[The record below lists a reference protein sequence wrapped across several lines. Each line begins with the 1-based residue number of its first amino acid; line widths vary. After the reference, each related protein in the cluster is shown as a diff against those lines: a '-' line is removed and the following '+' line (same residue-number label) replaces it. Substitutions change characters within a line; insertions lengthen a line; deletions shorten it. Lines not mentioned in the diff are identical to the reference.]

1 MTDYGAWPAQ
11 QLKAAATG
19 LDSGPLRQLAAL
31 MDRAERAAVHFAVE
45 SRSAIRGVAG
55 DWTGTAAVA
64 AFLST
69 GKAAQAADSTAESAS
84 ALSSITIRFADTL
97 SVSAA
102 EASRMPATPPPS
114 AGDYLRDVAMFG
126 VVGGSAAFLAEAY
139 QAERD
144 RAALVAKVEAIDQ
157 AGVQA
162 MTELRNLTSASIQA
176 DIVEPAASL
185 TDPASASTGGAL
197 GGRTTG
203 LAPAGSASSAG
214 PVGVP
219 VAVPAPPPTSVAPA
233 TPGPVPTGTPGPI
246 PTPTPGPIPTPGPGP
261 TGGAPVVVPAG
272 SVPGGTATAPVV
284 PVGGGVVSGGG
295 PTGPALGSAL
305 PGVLGAGVAV
315 AGVSGAVGAST
326 MGMPSTT
333 PGGWGS
339 TASSAG
345 GPAVSS
351 RGPASAPAPSRVA
364 GPMEPGANSPGSAT
378 GRAAGA
384 SGSPGGSSTVGRGAA
399 GSTTRGSAG
408 AHGSAGA
415 RGSTAPAEGRSAGRA
430 GNGSPSGRTAL
441 GERGLS
447 SGSQEGGS
455 GRATS
460 SGRAGRPGLSASGRR
475 RRNED
480 EQLSRRPDYLVE
492 PDDVWGGGR
501 PVGRPMDELTVD
513 EGEG

>member
-1 MTDYGAWPAQ
+1 MTEYGAWPAG

-31 MDRAERAAVHFAVE
+31 MDRAEQAAVHFAVE
-45 SRSAIRGVAG
+45 ARSAIRGVAG
-55 DWTGTAAVA
+55 DWTGQAAVE
-64 AFLST
+64 AFAST

-114 AGDYLRDVAMFG
+114 AGDYLRDVAVFG
-126 VVGGSAAFLAEAY
+126 VVGGSVAFLADAY

-144 RAALVAKVEAIDQ
+144 RAALVAKVEAIDR

-162 MTELRNLTSASIQA
+162 MTELRNVTSVVIHA
-176 DIVEPAASL
+176 DFVEPAASL
-185 TDPASASTGGAL
+185 TDQAAASKSGAL
-197 GGRTTG
+197 GGRTAG
-203 LAPAGSASSAG
+203 VAPAGSGSSSG

-219 VAVPAPPPTSVAPA
+219 VPVATPVGTPTSV
-233 TPGPVPTGTPGPI
+233 TPPTPGPI
-246 PTPTPGPIPTPGPGP
+246 PTWTPGPIPAPTPGPIPTPGPGT
-261 TGGAPVVVPAG
+261 TGVAPVVVPAG
-272 SVPGGTATAPVV
+272 SLPGGITTTPVV
-284 PVGGGVVSGGG
+284 PVGGGVTAGGG

-326 MGMPSTT
+326 MGLPSTT

-339 TASSAG
+339 APSGAGGSAG
-345 GPAVSS
+345 SS
-351 RGPASAPAPSRVA
+351 RGPATAPAPSRVA
-364 GPMEPGANSPGSAT
+364 GPSGPGATSPGSAV

-384 SGSPGGSSTVGRGAA
+384 SSPPGGSSAVGRGAGGA
-399 GSTTRGSAG
+399 TTRGTAG
-408 AHGSAGA
+408 SS
-415 RGSTAPAEGRSAGRA
+415 RSSTTHAEGRTAGRSGGNPPA
-430 GNGSPSGRTAL
+430 GRGAL

-447 SGSQEGGS
+447 TAPRDGVSN
-455 GRATS
+455 RATS
-460 SGRAGRPGLSASGRR
+460 SGRAGRPGLSGSGRR

-480 EQLSRRPDYLVE
+480 EPLDRRPDYLVE

>member
-1 MTDYGAWPAQ
+1 MTEYGAWPAG

-31 MDRAERAAVHFAVE
+31 MDRAEQAAVHFAVE
-45 SRSAIRGVAG
+45 ARSAIRGVAG
-55 DWTGTAAVA
+55 DWTGQAAVE
-64 AFLST
+64 AFAST

-114 AGDYLRDVAMFG
+114 AGDYLRDVAVFG
-126 VVGGSAAFLAEAY
+126 VVGGSVAFLADAY

-162 MTELRNLTSASIQA
+162 VADFTKLAYASNEA
-176 DIVEPAASL
+176 VIVEPAATL
-185 TDPASASTGGAL
+185 TDQATASKGGVL
-197 GGRTTG
+197 GGRTAGVAPTG
-203 LAPAGSASSAG
+203 SGSPTGSA
-214 PVGVP
+214 GVP
-219 VAVPAPPPTSVAPA
+219 VPVATPVGTPTSV
-233 TPGPVPTGTPGPI
+233 I
-246 PTPTPGPIPTPGPGP
+246 PPTPGPITTWAPGPIPAPLPGPITAPIPGP
-261 TGGAPVVVPAG
+261 TGIAPVAIPTAAL
-272 SVPGGTATAPVV
+272 PGGAATTPVV
-284 PVGGGVVSGGG
+284 PIGGAVVSGGG

-333 PGGWGS
+333 PGGWGPAPS
-339 TASSAG
+339 GAGGSAG
-345 GPAVSS
+345 SS

-364 GPMEPGANSPGSAT
+364 GPIGPGATSPGSAV

-384 SGSPGGSSTVGRGAA
+384 SSPPGGSSAVGRGAGGA
-399 GSTTRGSAG
+399 TTRGTAG
-408 AHGSAGA
+408 SS
-415 RGSTAPAEGRSAGRA
+415 RSSTTHAEGRTAGRSG
-430 GNGSPSGRTAL
+430 GNPPSGRGAL

-447 SGSQEGGS
+447 TAARDGVSTRSMSG
-455 GRATS
+455 
-460 SGRAGRPGLSASGRR
+460 GRAGRPGLSASGRR
-475 RRNED
+475 RRKED
-480 EQLSRRPDYLVE
+480 EPIDRRPDYLVE

-513 EGEG
+513 EGED

>member
-1 MTDYGAWPAQ
+1 MTEYGAWPAG

-31 MDRAERAAVHFAVE
+31 MDRAEQAAVHFAVE
-45 SRSAIRGVAG
+45 ARSAIRGVAG
-55 DWTGTAAVA
+55 DWTGQAAVE
-64 AFLST
+64 AFAST

-114 AGDYLRDVAMFG
+114 AGDYLRDVAVFG
-126 VVGGSAAFLAEAY
+126 VVGGSVAFLADAY

-144 RAALVAKVEAIDQ
+144 RAALVAKVEAIDR

-162 MTELRNLTSASIQA
+162 MTEIRAANLETTEAAIA
-176 DIVEPAASL
+176 LVEPSPHLVAAPASL
-185 TDPASASTGGAL
+185 VTGGSAVRHA
-197 GGRTTG
+197 GVSPAG
-203 LAPAGSASSAG
+203 PAGSTG
-214 PVGVP
+214 PVTVP
-219 VAVPAPPPTSVAPA
+219 VATPVGTPTSV
-233 TPGPVPTGTPGPI
+233 TPPTPGPI
-246 PTPTPGPIPTPGPGP
+246 PTWTPGPIPAPTPGPIPTPIPGP
-261 TGGAPVVVPAG
+261 TGVAPVVVPAG
-272 SVPGGTATAPVV
+272 SLPGGITTTPVV
-284 PVGGGVVSGGG
+284 PVGGGVTAGGG
-295 PTGPALGSAL
+295 PTSPALGSAL

-333 PGGWGS
+333 PGGWGPAPS
-339 TASSAG
+339 GAGGSAG
-345 GPAVSS
+345 SS

-364 GPMEPGANSPGSAT
+364 GPIGPGATSPGSAV

-384 SGSPGGSSTVGRGAA
+384 SSPPGGSSAVGRGAGGA
-399 GSTTRGSAG
+399 TTRGTAG
-408 AHGSAGA
+408 SS
-415 RGSTAPAEGRSAGRA
+415 RSSTTHAEGRTAGRSG
-430 GNGSPSGRTAL
+430 GNPPSGRGAL

-447 SGSQEGGS
+447 TAARDGVSTRSMSG
-455 GRATS
+455 
-460 SGRAGRPGLSASGRR
+460 GRAGRPGLSASGRR
-475 RRNED
+475 RRKED
-480 EQLSRRPDYLVE
+480 EPIDRRPDYLVE

>member
-1 MTDYGAWPAQ
+1 MTEYGAWPAG

-31 MDRAERAAVHFAVE
+31 MDRAEQAAVHFAVE
-45 SRSAIRGVAG
+45 ARSAIRGVAG
-55 DWTGTAAVA
+55 DWTGQAAVE
-64 AFLST
+64 AFAST

-114 AGDYLRDVAMFG
+114 AGDYLRDVAVFG
-126 VVGGSAAFLAEAY
+126 VVGGSVAFLADAY

-144 RAALVAKVEAIDQ
+144 RAALVAKVEAIDRAGAQ
-157 AGVQA
+157 AVA
-162 MTELRNLTSASIQA
+162 ELRAVPPVEQVDMVI
-176 DIVEPAASL
+176 DEPAATL
-185 TDPASASTGGAL
+185 TDLNSGLTA
-197 GGRTTG
+197 RTTG
-203 LAPAGSASSAG
+203 SRTTGVAPAGSASSSG
-214 PVGVP
+214 PGGVP
-219 VAVPAPPPTSVAPA
+219 VPWATSVPTPTSVAP
-233 TPGPVPTGTPGPI
+233 PTPGPI
-246 PTPTPGPIPTPGPGP
+246 PTWTPGPIPAPTPGPIPTPIPGP
-261 TGGAPVVVPAG
+261 TGVAPVVVPAG
-272 SVPGGTATAPVV
+272 SLPGGITTTPVV
-284 PVGGGVVSGGG
+284 PVGGGVTAGGG
-295 PTGPALGSAL
+295 PTSPALGSAL

-333 PGGWGS
+333 PGGWGPAP
-339 TASSAG
+339 TGAGGSAG
-345 GPAVSS
+345 SS

-364 GPMEPGANSPGSAT
+364 GPIGPGATSPGSAV

-384 SGSPGGSSTVGRGAA
+384 SSPPGGSSAVGRGAGGA
-399 GSTTRGSAG
+399 TTRGTAG
-408 AHGSAGA
+408 SS
-415 RGSTAPAEGRSAGRA
+415 RSSTTHAEGRTAGRSG
-430 GNGSPSGRTAL
+430 GNPPSGRGAL

-447 SGSQEGGS
+447 TAARDGVSTRSMSG
-455 GRATS
+455 
-460 SGRAGRPGLSASGRR
+460 GRAGRPGLSASGRR
-475 RRNED
+475 RRKED
-480 EQLSRRPDYLVE
+480 EPIDRRPDYLVE